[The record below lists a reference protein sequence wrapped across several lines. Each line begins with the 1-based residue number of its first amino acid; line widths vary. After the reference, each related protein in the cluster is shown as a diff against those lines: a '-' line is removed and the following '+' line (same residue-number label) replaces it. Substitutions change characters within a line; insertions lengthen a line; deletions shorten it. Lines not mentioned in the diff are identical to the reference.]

1 MDNKSD
7 DQFLIMQ
14 DTIYDNRQATDY
26 KMKTYDSNIDKLTV
40 LIKNI
45 DEMMGQNQNSIPS
58 IYYMYFPKAQ
68 DPTTVVLV
76 NNKAPPLE
84 GGNSTK
90 IGVMCNLKDEI
101 ISPKLYELLV
111 KIEPKCD
118 TAMDLNNFYN
128 HIKICLKAMTR
139 IQEYLLTGYQS
150 MKRHSEFQE
159 YFTPDSSDPSY
170 Y

>member
-14 DTIYDNRQATDY
+14 DTIDDNRQATDY

-68 DPTTVVLV
+68 DPTTVVLA
-76 NNKAPPLE
+76 NNKAPTLE

-90 IGVMCNLKDEI
+90 IGGMWNLKNDI
-101 ISPKLYELLV
+101 SSPKFYDLL
-111 KIEPKCD
+111 IE
-118 TAMDLNNFYN
+118 T
-128 HIKICLKAMTR
+128 
-139 IQEYLLTGYQS
+139 
-150 MKRHSEFQE
+150 
-159 YFTPDSSDPSY
+159 
-170 Y
+170 